1 MLPVYREPL
10 FERLRAMIEAH
21 GDAFELWVSEAE
33 SGFAR
38 RGTEGRLDW
47 AVQLPVF
54 AVPGSRG
61 NLEWQRVRW
70 ADVLTADVMVIPDN
84 LRVLST
90 LAILL
95 LRRLRRK
102 PVLVWGHGVNFQP
115 DWFGERMA
123 GLRARLL
130 RLADRYL
137 VYTDACIPPMRLRG
151 FAPDRI
157 VVIGNAI
164 DSSEALGL
172 TADHPEVRD
181 FRQRHGLADDPCL
194 VFLGSW
200 YRRKRPERILEIGAA
215 LRVRVPNARVVVI
228 GGGDGLEVLNRADC
242 AWLIVLGPLTGRDK
256 FVVLAA
262 ARCLAVTGV
271 AGLNVLD
278 AMAVGLPV
286 VAPIR
291 TDHSPEIAYIRDA
304 VNGLLVEDQ
313 IEAIADGCARLMENP
328 DLQAQMS
335 RQALETV
342 EQLTVDGMARRFAD
356 AILSSLESE
365 PGHGV

>member
-10 FERLRAMIEAH
+10 FERLRGLIEAR
-21 GDAFELWVSEAE
+21 GDTFELWVSEAE
-33 SGFAR
+33 AGFAR
-38 RGTEGRLDW
+38 RGTQGLLDW
-47 AVQLPVF
+47 AVRLPVY

-61 NLEWQRVRW
+61 QLEWQRVRW

-95 LRRLRRK
+95 LRRLRQK
-102 PVLVWGHGVNFQP
+102 PVLIWGHGVNFQP

-137 VYTDACIPPMRLRG
+137 VYTDVCIPPMLDLG
-151 FAPDRI
+151 FMPNRI
-157 VVIGNAI
+157 TVIGNAI
-164 DSSEALGL
+164 DSSDARGL
-172 TADHPEVRD
+172 TSAHPEVRD
-181 FRQRHGLADDPCL
+181 FRRRYGLADDPCL
-194 VFLGSW
+194 AFLGSW

-228 GGGDGLEVLNRADC
+228 GGGDGLDVVRGADC
-242 AWLIVLGPLTGRDK
+242 SWLTVLGPLTGRDK
-256 FVVLAA
+256 FVALAA
-262 ARCLAVTGV
+262 ARCLGVTGI
-271 AGLNVLD
+271 AGLNLLD

-291 TDHSPEIAYIRDA
+291 TDHSPEVAYIREN
-304 VNGLLVEDQ
+304 VTGLLVEDR

-342 EQLTVDGMARRFAD
+342 DHLTVDGMARRFGN
-356 AILSSLESE
+356 AIQSALNPEHR
-365 PGHGV
+365 HGG

>member
-1 MLPVYREPL
+1 L
-10 FERLRAMIEAH
+10 FERLRGLIQAR
-21 GDAFELWVSEAE
+21 GDDFELWVSGAEA
-33 SGFAR
+33 GFAR

-47 AVQLPVF
+47 AVRLPVF
-54 AVPGSRG
+54 AIPGSG
-61 NLEWQRVRW
+61 GKLEWQQVCW

-90 LAILL
+90 LAILF
-95 LRRLRRK
+95 LRQLRQK

-115 DWFGERMA
+115 DWFGKRMA
-123 GLRARLL
+123 GLRVRLL

-137 VYTDACIPPMRLRG
+137 VYTDACIPPMRNRG
-151 FAPDRI
+151 FTPDRI

-164 DSSEALGL
+164 DSSEARGL

-181 FRQRHGLADDPCL
+181 FRRQHGLADDPCL

-215 LRVRVPNARVVVI
+215 LRIRVPNARVVVI
-228 GGGDGLEVLNRADC
+228 GGGDGLEVLSRADC
-242 AWLIVLGPLTGRDK
+242 GWLTVLGPLTGRDK
-256 FVVLAA
+256 FVALAA
-262 ARCLAVTGV
+262 ARCLAVTGI
-271 AGLNVLD
+271 AGLNLLD

-291 TDHSPEIAYIRDA
+291 TDHSPEIAYIRDDI
-304 VNGLLVEDQ
+304 NGLLVEDR
-313 IEAIADGCARLMENP
+313 IEAIADRCARLMENLE
-328 DLQAQMS
+328 LQAQMS

-342 EQLTVDGMARRFAD
+342 AQLTVDEMAQRMRE
-356 AILSSLESE
+356 AIMDTFNPEGNHS
-365 PGHGV
+365 

>member
-10 FERLRAMIEAH
+10 FERLRSLIQAR
-21 GDAFELWVSEAE
+21 GDDFELWVSGAEA
-33 SGFAR
+33 GFAR

-54 AVPGSRG
+54 AVPGGRG
-61 NLEWQRVRW
+61 QLEWQRVRW

-95 LRRLRRK
+95 VRRLRQK

-137 VYTDACIPPMRLRG
+137 VYTDACIPPMRMRG
-151 FAPDRI
+151 FDPDRI

-164 DSSEALGL
+164 DSTEALGL
-172 TADHPEVRD
+172 TAAHPEVRD
-181 FRQRHGLADDPCL
+181 FRRRHGLADDPCL

-215 LRVRVPNARVVVI
+215 LRVRAPNARVVVI
-228 GGGDGLEVLNRADC
+228 GGGDGLEVLSRADC
-242 AWLIVLGPLTGRDK
+242 NWLTVLGPLTGRDK
-256 FVVLAA
+256 FVALAA

-291 TDHSPEIAYIRDA
+291 TDHSPEIAYIRDEI
-304 VNGLLVEDQ
+304 NGLLVEDR

-335 RQALETV
+335 QQALETV
-342 EQLTVDGMARRFAD
+342 EQLTVDRMARRLAD
-356 AILSSLESE
+356 AILSAVKPE
-365 PGHGV
+365 PGHGG